1 MTKPNPPIRSLRH
14 WYSYILISIGISFFV
29 LLTVLAL
36 NKIERVARTTAVST
50 LQTVLNTTQEG
61 LNLWQQDITLQTQFW
76 AAMPITIQLTEAQ
89 LAIPQTTEALV
100 SSPHQDAMRAF
111 YSDLISIYEGEGIFV
126 IAPDYTNIISMRDEN
141 VGMLNLMA
149 LDYEAELARSFSGE
163 TIFVGPLP
171 SDVPLQ
177 LQNGE
182 FADSVPTMFIVT
194 PIRNHADESIA
205 LLAIRLDPQR
215 IFTRIALSGRIGAT
229 GETYIFDKHGS
240 LLSASRFRDQ
250 LIAANYISPNQTDV
264 FNVEL
269 RDPRRNILE
278 EPFSELVSH
287 EELENFPLTLMAA
300 SATKGGEGKSLGGYN
315 DYRGVRVLGAWTWNT
330 TFNVGIAT
338 EIDEGEALETYT
350 QARNIIWLFFIGLS
364 AGLLIVYYIFS
375 NLMLR
380 IKNAEKMATEDALT
394 RIANRRFFNER
405 LKEEWGINIQTGQSL
420 SVLFLD
426 IDYFKEYN
434 DRYGHPAGD
443 LILQKIA
450 SILKNSVLYPH
461 DLVAR
466 YGGDEFVIIL
476 PRTDAKGA
484 YALAQRI
491 QDKLAY
497 QQIPHEQSFVG
508 NMLTLSIGIS
518 SIKPAYSDI
527 TAEELVSQA
536 DKALYN
542 TKESG
547 RNKISIYTK

>member
-1 MTKPNPPIRSLRH
+1 MRKPKPSIRSLRQ

-29 LLTVLAL
+29 LLTALAL
-36 NKIERVARTTAVST
+36 NKIERVARTNAVST
-50 LQTVLNTTQEG
+50 LQTVLNTSQEG
-61 LNLWQQDITLQTQFW
+61 LNLWQQDITQQIQSW
-76 AAMPITIQLTEAQ
+76 AAMPVTIQLTEAQ
-89 LAIPQTTEALV
+89 LAIPRTAEALV
-100 SSPHQDAMRAF
+100 SSSQQDAMRAL
-111 YSDLISIYEGEGIFV
+111 YLDLISIYEGEGIFI
-126 IAPDYTNIISMRDEN
+126 IAPDYTNIVSMRDEN
-141 VGMLNLMA
+141 VGMLNLMV
-149 LDYEAELARSFSGE
+149 LDYEAELVRSFSGE
-163 TIFVGPLP
+163 TVFIGPLP
-171 SDVPLQ
+171 SDVSLQ

-182 FADSVPTMFIVT
+182 FADNVPTMFIVT
-194 PIRNHADESIA
+194 PIQNHTDKSIA

-250 LIAANYISPNQTDV
+250 LIVANYISPYQTDV
-264 FNVEL
+264 FNVEM
-269 RDPRRNILE
+269 RDPNRNILE

-287 EELENFPLTLMAA
+287 EDLENFSLTVMAA

-338 EIDEGEALETYT
+338 EIDEVEALETYT
-350 QARNIIWLFFIGLS
+350 QARNIIWLFFTGLS

-380 IKNAEKMATEDALT
+380 IKSAEKMATEDALT
-394 RIANRRFFNER
+394 KIANRRFFNER

-443 LILQKIA
+443 LVLQKIA

-466 YGGDEFVIIL
+466 YGGEEFVIIL

-484 YALAQRI
+484 YALGQRI

-497 QQIPHEQSFVG
+497 QQIPHEQSFIG
-508 NMLTLSIGIS
+508 NVLTLSIGIS
-518 SIKPAYSDI
+518 STKPAYSDI
-527 TAEELVSQA
+527 TAEKLVSQA

-542 TKESG
+542 AKENG
-547 RNKISIYTK
+547 RNKISIYSK